1 MSGFKRFVSYIYL
14 YENEE
19 KAGNVGFAKIE
30 LRGEECRIEVHLRG
44 TYTNNVSCK
53 IYLFTEKG
61 DFIQGVFIG
70 ACRIQNGKGDFIGK
84 IKARGVNGTSV
95 DFGQTD
101 GLYLACEDE
110 RIFATRWT
118 DGVNQPISARRF
130 REWKATDEKE
140 RAGESARPQDMKKV
154 AETTAANEE
163 QEIVETTPAM
173 KEQKIVEPPQTT
185 AESRN
190 AKMFQSIK
198 EKKIAEPPQTTAEN
212 RNAQII
218 QTNEEK
224 TAMEPAPS
232 LAKKAAM
239 KSAQVQPAGF
249 QSQPAQSQPAE
260 SPQQPAQSQ
269 PAEFPQQPAQSQ
281 PTESQQQ
288 SAQSQPAE
296 HSRTSTQPQDLSEES
311 IHATEVPMH
320 NIFPQF
326 IWEEQ
331 WEKLTKNHP
340 IVKLFSDD
348 TISCVRIELKDL
360 RELPKRYW
368 YLGNNSFLLHGFF
381 NYRYLLL
388 GCFEREK
395 RWFLGVPGIYQNQ
408 ERVMAAIFG
417 FPEFLTEG
425 EAMEPV
431 NHFGY
436 WYRLLDE

>member
-61 DFIQGVFIG
+61 DFMHGVLIG

-84 IKARGVNGTSV
+84 IKASGVNGTSL

-130 REWKATDEKE
+130 REWKVTDEKE
-140 RAGESARPQDMKKV
+140 RAGESVQPQGMRKV
-154 AETTAANEE
+154 AGTTQANEE
-163 QEIVETTPAM
+163 KPAM
-173 KEQKIVEPPQTT
+173 K
-185 AESRN
+185 
-190 AKMFQSIK
+190 
-198 EKKIAEPPQTTAEN
+198 
-212 RNAQII
+212 
-218 QTNEEK
+218 
-224 TAMEPAPS
+224 
-232 LAKKAAM
+232 
-239 KSAQVQPAGF
+239 
-249 QSQPAQSQPAE
+249 PAQSQPAE
-260 SPQQPAQSQ
+260 AP
-269 PAEFPQQPAQSQ
+269 
-281 PTESQQQ
+281 QQ

-296 HSRTSTQPQDLSEES
+296 PSRTSTQPQDLSEES

-348 TISCVRIELKDL
+348 AISCVRIELKDL

-388 GCFEREK
+388 GCFEKEK

>member
-61 DFIQGVFIG
+61 DFMHGVLIG

-84 IKARGVNGTSV
+84 IKASGVNGTSL

-130 REWKATDEKE
+130 REWKVTDEKE
-140 RAGESARPQDMKKV
+140 RAGESVQPQGMRKV
-154 AETTAANEE
+154 AGTTPANEE
-163 QEIVETTPAM
+163 KP
-173 KEQKIVEPPQTT
+173 
-185 AESRN
+185 
-190 AKMFQSIK
+190 
-198 EKKIAEPPQTTAEN
+198 
-212 RNAQII
+212 
-218 QTNEEK
+218 
-224 TAMEPAPS
+224 
-232 LAKKAAM
+232 AKK
-239 KSAQVQPAGF
+239 
-249 QSQPAQSQPAE
+249 PAQSQPAE
-260 SPQQPAQSQ
+260 SPQQSAQEQSAESPRQSEKSQ
-269 PAEFPQQPAQSQ
+269 PGESPQPSI
-281 PTESQQQ
+281 PT
-288 SAQSQPAE
+288 
-296 HSRTSTQPQDLSEES
+296 QDLSEES

-340 IVKLFSDD
+340 IVKLFPDN

-388 GCFEREK
+388 GCFEKEK

>member
-53 IYLFTEKG
+53 IYLFTEKN
-61 DFIQGVFIG
+61 DFMHGVLIG

-84 IKARGVNGTSV
+84 IKASGVNGTSL

-130 REWKATDEKE
+130 REWKVTDEKE
-140 RAGESARPQDMKKV
+140 RAGESVQPQGMRKV
-154 AETTAANEE
+154 AGTTQANEE
-163 QEIVETTPAM
+163 KAAKKPA
-173 KEQKIVEPPQTT
+173 
-185 AESRN
+185 
-190 AKMFQSIK
+190 QSI
-198 EKKIAEPPQTTAEN
+198 A
-212 RNAQII
+212 R
-218 QTNEEK
+218 
-224 TAMEPAPS
+224 
-232 LAKKAAM
+232 KAAM
-239 KSAQVQPAGF
+239 KSAQE
-249 QSQPAQSQPAE
+249 QSAE
-260 SPQQPAQSQ
+260 SPQQSAQEQSAESPRQSEKSQ
-269 PAEFPQQPAQSQ
+269 PGESPQPSI
-281 PTESQQQ
+281 PT
-288 SAQSQPAE
+288 
-296 HSRTSTQPQDLSEES
+296 QDLSEES

-388 GCFEREK
+388 GCIEKEK

>member
-61 DFIQGVFIG
+61 DFMHGVLIG

-84 IKARGVNGTSV
+84 IKASGVNGTSL

-130 REWKATDEKE
+130 REWKVTDEKE
-140 RAGESARPQDMKKV
+140 RAMESAP
-154 AETTAANEE
+154 
-163 QEIVETTPAM
+163 
-173 KEQKIVEPPQTT
+173 
-185 AESRN
+185 
-190 AKMFQSIK
+190 SI
-198 EKKIAEPPQTTAEN
+198 A
-212 RNAQII
+212 R
-218 QTNEEK
+218 
-224 TAMEPAPS
+224 
-232 LAKKAAM
+232 KAAM
-239 KSAQVQPAGF
+239 KSAQE
-249 QSQPAQSQPAE
+249 QSAE
-260 SPQQPAQSQ
+260 SPQESAQVQ
-269 PAEFPQQPAQSQ
+269 PAEFPQPGESPQPSI
-281 PTESQQQ
+281 PT
-288 SAQSQPAE
+288 
-296 HSRTSTQPQDLSEES
+296 QDLSEES

-388 GCFEREK
+388 GCFEKEK